1 MKIKCV
7 TLFDITKTNI
17 SNRRNLFSDNVPG
30 LVKQRNQQSNLETLL
45 QVIGLRSQPEDI
57 TDPEVITAPKE
68 YWSSAYNKKTV
79 KSWEF
84 TFTVGHKEI
93 FRNDSDELGNLKSDC
108 NGVPMIIGLD
118 EGVELVPTLEC
129 YGEHRNIHF
138 TILDE

>member
-17 SNRRNLFSDNVPG
+17 SNRRHLFSDNVPG

-57 TDPEVITAPKE
+57 TEPLVISTPKE
-68 YWSSAYNKKTV
+68 LWGSKYSKKSL

-93 FRNDSDELGNLKSDC
+93 FRNDGDELGNLQSDC

-118 EGVELVPTLEC
+118 EGVELMPTLEC
-129 YGEHRNIHF
+129 YGGHKNIHF
-138 TILDE
+138 TILD